1 MWIVFVW
8 GLGRGKRTV
17 KLTDI
22 VNSTCCR
29 GERWDE
35 QKKNDMMNN
44 AKKLYILL
52 WKWF

>member
-8 GLGRGKRTV
+8 GSGRGKRTL

-29 GERWDE
+29 EERWDG
-35 QKKNDMMNN
+35 QKKNDTMNN